1 MPETR
6 NKPLLIG
13 KVDLWWYGVAILPI
27 LLLIYLG
34 FTGILSPLIGL
45 MGLFAF
51 FFWLFSLGAAIWT
64 KLRKRPKDT
73 SK

>member
-1 MPETR
+1 MPELR
-6 NKPLLIG
+6 NKPVLVG
-13 KVDLWWYGVAILPI
+13 KVDLWWYGIALPPI
-27 LLLIYLG
+27 LLLVYLG

-51 FFWLFSLGAAIWT
+51 FFWLFSFAGAIWT
-64 KLRKRPKDT
+64 KLRRPKDP

>member
-6 NKPLLIG
+6 NRPLLVG
-13 KVDLWWYGVAILPI
+13 NVQLRWYGVAILPI

-34 FTGILSPLIGL
+34 FTGIVSPLFALI
-45 MGLFAF
+45 GLFAF

-64 KLRKRPKDT
+64 KLRKRPKDM
-73 SK
+73 SE

>member
-64 KLRKRPKDT
+64 KLRKRSKDT